1 MKNLKGP
8 LILLMTSI
16 IWGLAFMFQSK
27 GMEHIGPLVF
37 NTIRFGIGA
46 FILLIT
52 KLIIF
57 FVHKKSGSVEPFI
70 NKPTLM
76 AGLLCGAFVFLG
88 STFQQVGIVTTDSG
102 KAGFITALYILFVPI
117 LGLIFKKKT
126 SWNGWVSVLIALCGF
141 FFLSLIGGISN
152 ISIGDIYLLASALMF
167 ASQILTVDHYAE
179 KSDPIMVCLIQ
190 FAISTVCSLIVS
202 LIFESWTFE
211 GIMSAKW
218 SILYTGILSCGIAYA
233 LQMIGQKYTKP
244 SFASLI
250 LSLESVVAVIAGVIF
265 LKETLLWNE
274 IVGCSLIFIAVIFSQ
289 LTFKK
294 KESSVQEEIEEVKE

>member
-8 LILLMTSI
+8 LILLMTAI

-46 FILLIT
+46 LILLII

-70 NKPTLM
+70 NKPTLI

-88 STFQQVGIVTTDSG
+88 STFQQIGIVTTDSG

-152 ISIGDIYLLASALMF
+152 ISIGDIYLLGSALMF

-202 LIFESWTFE
+202 FIFESWTFE

-294 KESSVQEEIEEVKE
+294 KETSVQEEIEVVKE

>member
-8 LILLMTSI
+8 LILLITSI
-16 IWGLAFMFQSK
+16 IWGLAFMFQST
-27 GMEHIGPLVF
+27 GMDHIGPLVF

-46 FILLIT
+46 LILLIT

-57 FVHKKSGSVEPFI
+57 FVHKKSGSVESFI
-70 NKPTLM
+70 NKPTLI

-88 STFQQVGIVTTDSG
+88 STFQQIGIVTTDSG

-152 ISIGDIYLLASALMF
+152 ISIGDIYLLGSALMF

-190 FAISTVCSLIVS
+190 FAISTICSLIVS
-202 LIFESWTFE
+202 FIFESWTFE

-294 KESSVQEEIEEVKE
+294 KDPIVQEEIEEVKE

>member
-46 FILLIT
+46 LILLIT

-70 NKPTLM
+70 NKPTLI

-167 ASQILTVDHYAE
+167 ASQILTVDYYAE

-202 LIFESWTFE
+202 FIFESWTFE

-218 SILYTGILSCGIAYA
+218 SILYTGILSCGIAYT

-294 KESSVQEEIEEVKE
+294 KDSSVQEEIEEIKE

>member
-46 FILLIT
+46 LILLIT

-70 NKPTLM
+70 NKPTLI

-141 FFLSLIGGISN
+141 FFLSLIGGISS
-152 ISIGDIYLLASALMF
+152 ISIGDIYLLGSALMF

-190 FAISTVCSLIVS
+190 FAISTICSLIVS

-218 SILYTGILSCGIAYA
+218 SILYTGILSCGFAYA

-294 KESSVQEEIEEVKE
+294 KDSSVKEEIEVVKE

>member
-46 FILLIT
+46 LVLLIT

-70 NKPTLM
+70 NKPTLI

-117 LGLIFKKKT
+117 LSLIFKKKT

-152 ISIGDIYLLASALMF
+152 ISIGDIYLLGSALMF

-190 FAISTVCSLIVS
+190 FAISTICSLFVS

-274 IVGCSLIFIAVIFSQ
+274 IVGCSLIFIAVIFFQ

-294 KESSVQEEIEEVKE
+294 KENNAQEAIEEVKE

>member
-46 FILLIT
+46 LILLIT

-57 FVHKKSGSVEPFI
+57 FVHKKSGSVESFI
-70 NKPTLM
+70 NKPTLI

-152 ISIGDIYLLASALMF
+152 ISIGDIYLSIRISF
-167 ASQILTVDHYAE
+167 NVC
-179 KSDPIMVCLIQ
+179 KSNINCR
-190 FAISTVCSLIVS
+190 SL
-202 LIFESWTFE
+202 
-211 GIMSAKW
+211 
-218 SILYTGILSCGIAYA
+218 CR
-233 LQMIGQKYTKP
+233 
-244 SFASLI
+244 
-250 LSLESVVAVIAGVIF
+250 
-265 LKETLLWNE
+265 
-274 IVGCSLIFIAVIFSQ
+274 
-289 LTFKK
+289 KK
-294 KESSVQEEIEEVKE
+294 

>member
-46 FILLIT
+46 LILLIT

-70 NKPTLM
+70 NKPTLI

-88 STFQQVGIVTTDSG
+88 STFQQIGIVTTDSG

-152 ISIGDIYLLASALMF
+152 ISIGDIYLLGSALMF

-190 FAISTVCSLIVS
+190 FAISTICSLIVS

-218 SILYTGILSCGIAYA
+218 SILYTGILSCGIAYT

>member
-70 NKPTLM
+70 NKPTLI

-88 STFQQVGIVTTDSG
+88 STFQQIGIVTTDSG

-167 ASQILTVDHYAE
+167 ASQILTVDYYAE

-202 LIFESWTFE
+202 FIFESWTFE

>member
-46 FILLIT
+46 LILLII

-70 NKPTLM
+70 NKPTLI

-190 FAISTVCSLIVS
+190 FAISTICSLIVS
-202 LIFESWTFE
+202 FIFESWTFE

-294 KESSVQEEIEEVKE
+294 KESSVQEETEVVKE